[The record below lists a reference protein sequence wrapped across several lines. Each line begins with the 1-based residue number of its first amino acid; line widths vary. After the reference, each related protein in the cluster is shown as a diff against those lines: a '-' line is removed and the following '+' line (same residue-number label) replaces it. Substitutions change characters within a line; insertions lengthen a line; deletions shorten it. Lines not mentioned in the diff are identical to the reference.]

1 MSGKTI
7 LITGATGFLGSH
19 LLKFWIGRGHRL
31 VVLKRSTSSLHRLE
45 GYLDQF
51 SSYDVNQPNW
61 ERVFDA
67 HKIDTIVHV
76 AASYGRNGE
85 ALSQIL
91 ETNTLFPLRLL
102 ELAIHKE
109 VKHFINTASSLPRD
123 INAYALSK
131 AQFQDWLVHRK
142 KEIHS
147 VNVKLEYFYGP
158 GDEDWKFISMVIKK
172 LLNKAP
178 SIDFTQGLQ
187 KRDFIYI
194 DDVVSAFDVILN
206 GIQDLDS
213 GSIVAV
219 GSGKSYT
226 LRSVVE
232 LCKQIL
238 NNSTTTLNFGAI
250 PDRKGEVNELVADTS
265 TIESLSWQCEYS
277 LERGLKEFIKT

>member
-1 MSGKTI
+1 MAGKTI
-7 LITGATGFLGSH
+7 LLTGATGFLGSH
-19 LLKFWIGRGHRL
+19 LLKFWIDKGHRL
-31 VVLKRSTSSLHRLE
+31 VVLKRSTSSTQQLE
-45 GYLDQF
+45 GYLDRC
-51 SSYDVNQPNW
+51 SWYNVDQPNW

-67 HKIDTIVHV
+67 QKINTIVHV

-85 ALSQIL
+85 DLSDIM
-91 ETNTLFPLRLL
+91 ESNTLFPLRLL
-102 ELAIHKE
+102 ELAIQND
-109 VKHFINTASSLPRD
+109 VKHFINTASSLPRN

-131 AQFQDWLVHRK
+131 AQFQDWLLHKK

-147 VNVKLEYFYGP
+147 VNVELEYFYGP
-158 GDEDWKFISMVIKK
+158 GDADWKFISMVIKK
-172 LLNKAP
+172 LLNKES

-206 GIQDLDS
+206 RIEDLDS
-213 GSIVAV
+213 VSIIPV
-219 GSGKSYT
+219 GSGKSYS

-232 LCKQIL
+232 MCKQIL

-265 TIESLSWQCEYS
+265 LIESLGWLCEHS
-277 LERGLKEFIKT
+277 LERGLNKFIK